1 MTLKE
6 IVRRAASPRAFAIP
20 CLCLGMFACSD
31 AQSPDQGSGA
41 AAADGPTTAPN
52 IILISLDTLRADH
65 MACYGHEVPN
75 SPVLDGFLEGADRW
89 TEAYATAPWTLP
101 SHASMFTGLYPF
113 AHGAHTFRIEAPGRN
128 VSPLDEE
135 NITMAEVLQD
145 LGYDTGAFVANKH
158 FLSERFLVNQ
168 GFETFHVF
176 KGKDMARAD
185 KVHSRAFPWLKK
197 ERDRPFFLFLNYMDT
212 HRPYHS
218 TERPGLF
225 DFPVG
230 EDSGQILGRLMEPI
244 LTRDGG
250 DHSADLTQ
258 LRAQYDTSVANLD
271 ELLGDLF
278 ALLKSRGEYDDTLIL
293 ITSDHGEYFGEHDLL
308 EHSKDVYQEALHVP
322 LLVKAPRQTQG
333 SVIESPVTIASIP
346 GMVFDHLPTAMA
358 DQAFLAIPRLDLS
371 QGILAE
377 NYYSR
382 SRDLFDR
389 PWGDRLH
396 RVRRALFADGW
407 KYIHSSDGAHELYHL
422 ARDPKEQQ
430 NLLDTET
437 ARANAMRTTLD
448 GLLTEIRDADL
459 GDTPEYSED
468 ELNALEQLGY

>member
-6 IVRRAASPRAFAIP
+6 IVLRAACAVP
-20 CLCLGMFACSD
+20 CLCLSALACSEGD
-31 AQSPDQGSGA
+31 VPATGSGA
-41 AAADGPTTAPN
+41 TGSGPTTAPN
-52 IILISLDTLRADH
+52 IILISMDTLRADH
-65 MACYGHEVPN
+65 LASYGHEVPN
-75 SPVLDGFLEGADRW
+75 SPVLDGFLEGATRW
-89 TEAYATAPWTLP
+89 TKAYATAPWTLP
-101 SHASMFTGLYPF
+101 SHASMLTGKYPF
-113 AHGAHTFRIEAPGRN
+113 AHGAHTFFIEEPGRN

-135 NITMAEVLQD
+135 NVTMAEVLRD
-145 LGYDTGAFVANKH
+145 LGYDTGAFIANKH
-158 FLSERFLVNQ
+158 FLAERFLVDQ

-176 KGKDMARAD
+176 KGRDMARAD
-185 KVHSRAFPWLKK
+185 KVHSRAFPWLK
-197 ERDRPFFLFLNYMDT
+197 RDRERPYFLFLNYMDT

-230 EDSGQILGRLMEPI
+230 EDSGMILNRLMEPI

-250 DHSADLTQ
+250 DHSAELTQ

-271 ELLGDLF
+271 EQLGALF
-278 ALLKSRGEYDDTLIL
+278 ALLESRGELEDTLIL

-322 LLVKAPRQTQG
+322 FMVKSPRQAEGNVNETPI
-333 SVIESPVTIASIP
+333 SVASIP
-346 GMVFDHLPTAMA
+346 GLVFDHLPHEMA
-358 DQAFLAIPRLDLS
+358 DRAFRSIPRLDLRE
-371 QGILAE
+371 GIVAE

-396 RVRRALFADGW
+396 RVRRALFLDGW

-422 ARDPKEQQ
+422 DADPKEQA
-430 NLLDTET
+430 NLLESES
-437 ARANAMRTTLD
+437 ARAASMHATLD
-448 GLLTEIRDADL
+448 RLLTDIRDADL
-459 GDTPEYSED
+459 GDTPEYSEE
-468 ELNALEQLGY
+468 ELGALEQLGY

>member
-6 IVRRAASPRAFAIP
+6 IVRRAASRCAIAVP
-20 CLCLGMFACSD
+20 CLCLGAIACSD
-31 AQSPDQGSGA
+31 AESPNGA
-41 AAADGPTTAPN
+41 LSSTGADPPTKAPN
-52 IILISLDTLRADH
+52 IILISMDTLRADH
-65 MACYGHEVPN
+65 LACYGHEVPN
-75 SPVLDGFLEGADRW
+75 SPVLDGFLESADRW

-101 SHASMFTGLYPF
+101 SHASMFTGKYPF
-113 AHGAHTFRIEAPGRN
+113 AHGAHTFRIEQPGRN

-135 NITMAEVLQD
+135 NVTLAEVLRD

-158 FLSERFLVNQ
+158 FLAERFLVNQ
-168 GFETFHVF
+168 GFQTFHVF

-185 KVHSRAFPWLKK
+185 KVHSRAFPWLME
-197 ERDRPFFLFLNYMDT
+197 ERDQPFFLFLNYMDT

-230 EDSGQILGRLMEPI
+230 VDSGEILGRLMEPI

-250 DHSADLTQ
+250 DHSVDLTQ

-271 ELLGDLF
+271 ALLGELF
-278 ALLKSRGEYDDTLIL
+278 ALLESRGVFDNTLIL

-322 LLVKAPRQTQG
+322 LLVKAPHQAEG
-333 SVIESPVTIASIP
+333 AVIDSPISVASIP
-346 GMVFDHLPTAMA
+346 GLVFDHLPPAMA
-358 DQAFLAIPRLDLS
+358 DQAFQAMPRLDLS
-371 QGILAE
+371 EGIIAE

-407 KYIHSSDGAHELYHL
+407 KYIHSSDGIHELYHL
-422 ARDPKEQQ
+422 ARDPKEQRD
-430 NLLDTET
+430 LLEAEPT
-437 ARANAMRTTLD
+437 RAAAMRATLD

-459 GDTPEYSED
+459 GDTPEYSEE